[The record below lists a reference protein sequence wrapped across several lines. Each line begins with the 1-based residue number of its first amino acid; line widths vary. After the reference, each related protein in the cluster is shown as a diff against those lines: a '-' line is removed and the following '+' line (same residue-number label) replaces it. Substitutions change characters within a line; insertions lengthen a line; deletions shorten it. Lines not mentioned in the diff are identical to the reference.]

1 LENVIH
7 QNIKHVSV
15 DNETSGQRIDNF
27 LFKTLKGVP
36 KSLIYRIIRKGEVR
50 VNKKRI
56 DPDYRLQANDLIR
69 LPPMRVSEDLTKI
82 PKKQIPIA
90 LDAIRLYE
98 DENILL
104 INKPAQLSV
113 HGGSFVHAG
122 LIESLRAQ
130 YPQYPFLEL
139 VHRLDKDTSGCL
151 MIAKNR
157 LSLTMLHE
165 LLRSGDV
172 KKTYQLLVMG
182 HWDEDKQL
190 VEMRLLKNRLQSGER
205 MVKMADEGKLAR
217 TRFKV
222 LERFSSSTLL
232 QAELLTGRTH
242 QIRAHTA
249 YSGHPIA
256 GDDKYGNREY
266 NKQMRTHGLKR
277 MFLHAYSIRLVLP
290 DSKKIIE
297 VTAKLPEDLLKVL
310 KKEGS
315 L

>member
-1 LENVIH
+1 M
-7 QNIKHVSV
+7 SV